1 MTILNGYV
9 SPNSTSSGSGNSG
22 TFLNTPANSG
32 SVTTSTS
39 NPYALENGQLYSQVQ
54 NTTAAQ
60 QSAQAQT
67 PQGLLSTASNLNSL
81 SGAFGGP
88 TASTGGGL
96 LNSVTSAVNNF
107 GASYLGTGLP
117 ATTVASTVAA
127 PTYAA
132 GGESL
137 VNASSALTGYDAVPA
152 TAGAV
157 TSASLTSLAGAAGLG
172 YFGGSELGKL
182 LGDNPNQ
189 QTASG
194 IGGAIGA
201 GIGDAVAGPIGGL
214 VGGVLGSLAGGLFGG
229 APPTDGTEVGG
240 VSLANG
246 QVNPVYQQQESD
258 TGSKYNAN
266 NAANAATM
274 QTGASNLAQWL
285 LANGATPNAN
295 TQQYNP
301 NLVIKVGVRDGIQ
314 IGTQNEANGSNSLNY
329 TTTLPSNAT
338 AAQTAQAVS
347 NTVLSQYNI
356 PPALQAQL
364 KNMNLTNFYSPNYNS
379 SNSAATNSASTTT
392 NGVPNFVTPTVN
404 DVNLNGRGLLQ
415 TPSNTTGQ

>member
-1 MTILNGYV
+1 
-9 SPNSTSSGSGNSG
+9 
-22 TFLNTPANSG
+22 
-32 SVTTSTS
+32 
-39 NPYALENGQLYSQVQ
+39 
-54 NTTAAQ
+54 
-60 QSAQAQT
+60 
-67 PQGLLSTASNLNSL
+67 
-81 SGAFGGP
+81 
-88 TASTGGGL
+88 
-96 LNSVTSAVNNF
+96 
-107 GASYLGTGLP
+107 
-117 ATTVASTVAA
+117 
-127 PTYAA
+127 
-132 GGESL
+132 
-137 VNASSALTGYDAVPA
+137 
-152 TAGAV
+152 
-157 TSASLTSLAGAAGLG
+157 
-172 YFGGSELGKL
+172 
-182 LGDNPNQ
+182 
-189 QTASG
+189 
-194 IGGAIGA
+194 
-201 GIGDAVAGPIGGL
+201 
-214 VGGVLGSLAGGLFGG
+214 
-229 APPTDGTEVGG
+229 
-240 VSLANG
+240 
-246 QVNPVYQQQESD
+246 
-258 TGSKYNAN
+258 
-266 NAANAATM
+266 M